1 MASLTDNL
9 LLDPLLRQP
18 FLSSEREDSHGKLVA
33 AVAIS
38 PSEFDISP
46 LGLIVACTPNSLI
59 TIALDVM
66 SARL

>member
-1 MASLTDNL
+1 MDNL

-18 FLSSEREDSHGKLVA
+18 FLSSEREDCHGKLVA
-33 AVAIS
+33 AGAIS
-38 PSEFDISP
+38 PSEFDIIP

-59 TIALDVM
+59 TIAIDVM